1 VRARVEHVFA
11 AQANDMR
18 GTLVRSIGLIR
29 ARAKVGMKNLAC
41 SMRRPVQL
49 RRINPCPA

>member
-1 VRARVEHVFA
+1 
-11 AQANDMR
+11 MGG

-29 ARAKVGMKNLAC
+29 ARARIIGMKTLAC
-41 SMRRPVQL
+41 TMRRPVQL

>member
-1 VRARVEHVFA
+1 
-11 AQANDMR
+11 MGG

-29 ARAKVGMKNLAC
+29 ARAGIGMKTLDC
-41 SMRRPVQL
+41 TTRRLVQL